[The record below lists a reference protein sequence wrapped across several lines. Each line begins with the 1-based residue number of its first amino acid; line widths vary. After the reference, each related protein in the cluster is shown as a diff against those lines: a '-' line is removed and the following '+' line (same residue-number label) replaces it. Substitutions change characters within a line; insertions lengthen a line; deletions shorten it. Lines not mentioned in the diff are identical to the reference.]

1 MVDNREVTRETDGP
15 ALPHALPMAHNTL
28 TGLES
33 EMHPSRLRN
42 IFCWVLIG
50 LLPGALL
57 AADSGAAMLY
67 AKGTAWINGASVPRS
82 SAVFPGDLVQTK
94 PDAVV
99 HINATGSSVMIQS
112 DSLVK
117 YEGNAVSVEH
127 GAVTVATTNGM
138 SIRAGDV
145 GVVPVSSAQTVFE
158 VRVVSGTVE
167 IMARTGDV
175 SVSTGTETST
185 LAQGEQTT
193 RDDSENRKKRRR
205 AAGAAPAAGG
215 AVLDSP
221 YAVAAGAGA
230 VGGLLLW
237 VLLQG
242 DDPASPVDP

>member
-1 MVDNREVTRETDGP
+1 
-15 ALPHALPMAHNTL
+15 MAHNTL

-127 GAVTVATTNGM
+127 GAVTVSTTNGM
-138 SIRAGDV
+138 SIRDGGV

-158 VRVVSGTVE
+158 VRDVSGTVE

-242 DDPASPVDP
+242 ADPAGRVER